1 MIAVIVAVIAG
12 GIILFPALAVLFRL
26 TLAGHLSPGEA
37 AADAAGQDRP
47 PPAGGTLVA
56 RLAGACLVA
65 GLGFL
70 TAADAGWA
78 HAIGVAA
85 LFGFAI
91 LGAAA
96 LIAPEVGEARD

>member
-1 MIAVIVAVIAG
+1 
-12 GIILFPALAVLFRL
+12 
-26 TLAGHLSPGEA
+26 
-37 AADAAGQDRP
+37 
-47 PPAGGTLVA
+47 VA

-96 LIAPEVGEARD
+96 LIAPEIGETAEYADPRVDNAGR

>member
-1 MIAVIVAVIAG
+1 VA
-12 GIILFPALAVLFRL
+12 R
-26 TLAGHLSPGEA
+26 A
-37 AADAAGQDRP
+37 AA
-47 PPAGGTLVA
+47 
-56 RLAGACLVA
+56 ACLVA

-70 TAADAGWA
+70 TVADAAWA